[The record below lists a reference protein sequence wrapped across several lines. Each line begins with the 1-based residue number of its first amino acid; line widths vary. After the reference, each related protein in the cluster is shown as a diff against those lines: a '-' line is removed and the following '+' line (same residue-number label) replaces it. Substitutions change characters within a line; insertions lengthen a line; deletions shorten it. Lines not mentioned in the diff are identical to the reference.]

1 MCFSCSFIFQI
12 PPETTNA
19 KPISKSLENVSICSS
34 EISRD
39 DLGLSENARSLDAVN
54 DADDE
59 WSSSP
64 DSLTSDEDSES
75 ISLASWSSDEGNA
88 VKSSDEESDER
99 VESSSL
105 ITVTELQW
113 SSDNA
118 SLLGTTTHVEDQSG
132 GDKQDLAKPKE
143 DQDSEESDDPVSSK
157 GLLVKREDLVNA
169 HAGSSFVGRGATSNI
184 SLMKLRTYDYL
195 VAVKQ
200 LLPTE
205 ARSTLIKEVRVLR
218 KLQNSLAFP
227 NLIGFIDEQQ
237 PSIVMEFVGDWQICT
252 SSSVFDALNTFNPR
266 LSTAEWL
273 RVARNVARGLG
284 WLHTIGYLHGD
295 LHNENIM
302 LCRYPYSRD
311 PLERWQAKIID
322 LGSSEAIDSPSEPL
336 QLSEREKVQWR
347 EGCPYKAP
355 ELIDGTTGHTT
366 ATDKYAYGFV
376 IDDIGFF
383 RDIKILSTL
392 GKKCMN
398 TDPEMR
404 PNLKDVA
411 RELLCKEA
419 LYKS

>member
-1 MCFSCSFIFQI
+1 MD
-12 PPETTNA
+12 
-19 KPISKSLENVSICSS
+19 NVSICSS
-34 EISRD
+34 EISID
-39 DLGLSENARSLDAVN
+39 DDARSLYAAVN

-59 WSSSP
+59 WSSSL
-64 DSLTSDEDSES
+64 DSLTSDEDSDS
-75 ISLASWSSDEGNA
+75 ISLTSFSGSNDVFEGYAVESCDEDTG
-88 VKSSDEESDER
+88 ES

-105 ITVTELQW
+105 TSVTTNTEYECSSDR
-113 SSDNA
+113 SSDNEA
-118 SLLGTTTHVEDQSG
+118 RLGAPSHVDYQPLPS
-132 GDKQDLAKPKE
+132 GDKQHLVRPKEEQDSAKLEESSDLASIKE
-143 DQDSEESDDPVSSK
+143 
-157 GLLVKREDLVNA
+157 LLVKREDLVNA

-184 SLMKLRTYDYL
+184 SLMKMRTYDYL

-205 ARSTLIKEVRVLR
+205 ARSTLINEVHVLR

-227 NLIGFIDEQQ
+227 NLIGFIDEHQ
-237 PSIVMEFVGDWQICT
+237 PSIVMEFVGDWQTCT

-273 RVARNVARGLG
+273 SVARDVAQGLG
-284 WLHTIGYLHGD
+284 WLHRVGHLHGD

-302 LCRYPYSRD
+302 LCRYPHSRD
-311 PLERWQAKIID
+311 PLQRWQAKIID
-322 LGSSEAIDSPSEPL
+322 LGLSEAIDSPSAPL

-383 RDIKILSTL
+383 LDIKILSTL

-398 TDPEMR
+398 IDPEKR
-404 PNLKDVA
+404 PDLKDVA
-411 RELLCKEA
+411 RELSCEA
-419 LYKS
+419 LHQS